1 MFSALTLAAKEYT
14 LNNAEKLAHG
24 SEKVITDDRTGAIK
38 FVKLKKDIKIATENN
53 LSWLNTLLN
62 ISNDEKFVL
71 YKKETDQLGYI
82 HYRYRQTIHGL
93 PVEDGVFYIHTKDG
107 YIISANGE
115 YYPNIKLLVKQAG
128 LTGNQALTI
137 AKSTITG
144 NKGKWHD
151 NITEDPTKVI
161 VFNGNGDYKLVFKA
175 DVYSQVPLVRKY
187 VYVDATNGKVI
198 KEKNRIH
205 QADVTGAAVTK
216 YNGTK
221 TITTDSYAGSY
232 RLRESGR
239 GNGINTF
246 DLNTSTSYGSA
257 VDFTDA
263 DNYWN
268 TTTDQDDAAYDA
280 HYSAEATYDFYF
292 NNYGR
297 NSYNN
302 AGASINSYVHYS
314 TGFVNAFWDGTQMTY
329 GDGDGSNYT
338 ALTSTDVVGHEI
350 THAVTE
356 NSAALVYSYESGAL
370 NESFSDIFGVAIDF
384 YINPGTANYLMGDQ
398 FAISGIPFRS
408 MSNPNLYGDPDTYNG
423 TNWYTGSGDNGGVHT
438 NSGVQNFWFYLLA
451 EGGSGTN
458 DIGNAFNVTSISVTD
473 AASIAYR
480 SLTTYL
486 TANSQYSDARNYAIQ
501 SAIDLYGSCSTEE
514 IATTNAWYAVGIGGV
529 YSNAVIAAFNANI
542 TYSCTTPSTIN
553 FTNNSINGSSYW
565 WDFGDGNTSTLV
577 NPSHTYSSIGTYTVT
592 LVTTG
597 AAVCGSID
605 TLIETNYI
613 TITNTGGPVAASCS
627 PITTNAGSYGMGIYN
642 FSFSSINNSTNGG
655 TDGYQDY
662 TCSNTTTVTEG
673 NLYNVNIT
681 TGASNYEDVRVWI
694 DLNNDGQFNMT
705 NELVYI
711 SDNILM
717 NHTGAIIIPGGAVY
731 NTPLRLRVASDI
743 VSINF
748 TSSCLNVTYGQYED
762 YSIIILQNSN
772 PPSVDFVADNINVN
786 VSQIV
791 NFTDL
796 TQNIPTS
803 WNWTFTGATP
813 SSSTQQNPSVSY
825 GSTGIYPVK
834 LVASNAFG
842 IDSLTKTAYINVVN
856 NFNMCST
863 SSTTAT
869 NGIFYDSGGLTGNYS
884 NSQNCSFLIN
894 PGCAT
899 SITLNFNAFQL
910 ESGYDYF
917 KVYNG
922 INTSGPLLLSASGSS
937 IPSPVTANSGSMY
950 ITFTSDGSVV
960 YSGWEAAW
968 SSTVPSST
976 PVADFAISD
985 TTPPLGNA
993 VQFTD
998 LTSNLPNTWAWDFGD
1013 GNVST
1018 SQNPTHVYTSSG
1030 NYIVTLIVANCFA
1043 ADTSS
1048 YNIYIQAAP
1057 IINATPNP
1065 ITANSSCG
1073 DSITV
1078 ALNIYNTGSGDLTYE
1093 IEGSSNN
1100 SGTIEVLAYTNGV
1113 DMITEY
1119 PNTITAINQYFTN
1132 YNLTQTNTTNASTL
1146 QSALVGKDVFLVPE
1160 IESGSVT
1167 HFTSFASILQNFV
1180 SNGGTVIFCGSFS
1193 SYASAIFNT
1202 GLFSGNFGG
1211 NFNSGILNL
1220 VNPTHSLA
1228 NLVTTPINA
1237 ANATFYYNITNGDA
1251 NNITEYNSY
1260 PVVTC
1265 REIGSGK
1272 AIIVG
1277 YDFYNYD
1284 NNAAHFIANAIEWGG
1299 YGSIADWISLSQT
1312 TDTVI
1317 PGDTSIIYVT
1327 LYASNLYAGIYFDTL
1342 TINSNDTTN
1351 SPLLIPISFTVSGQP
1366 LISSTPDSINFGT
1379 LQVGAS
1385 ASDTIYI
1392 DNLGCDTLAIS
1403 SFNSTNIS
1411 FTVSSGATQIPP
1423 FSSDTVIITFSPD
1436 TIKVYNDTIFINNND
1451 SLDYVLVNGIGVG
1464 APIISYS
1471 PTFITDTIISC
1482 NDSITIPVTVYN
1494 TGQGPLYTSININ
1507 GISSGSNMSF
1517 YDGFE
1522 SGNISTWISGGGSYT
1537 NNVTTTSPASGNYSL
1552 SMTGGS
1558 STHYNGIFHSFG
1570 PITPTELSYKVKTQ
1584 GNGITG
1590 LVVIGDNNTTSNNG
1604 LAMTYFNNTTFYFY
1618 TPTTGSITTLVNAN
1632 QWYLVEFKNINYTAK
1647 TFDYYFDGALIS
1659 ASTPFRDQFLS
1670 NLTQVYLY
1678 GWNNASTAYYDD
1690 IVIGG
1695 LPVPNWIS
1703 TSTDTL
1709 NVNMSDSSI
1718 FYVTLYSAGLSAGTY
1733 NADVVIS
1740 SNDPLSPFDTIPV
1753 SFTVVGAPNIELSDT
1768 CLNFGSIIENS
1779 SSSDTLTVY
1788 NIGCDTL
1795 FVTNV
1800 TSGIGEYTTSTSN
1813 WMILPGDS
1821 ALIDVTF
1828 SPTSIGT
1835 FNSYL
1840 TIYNSDIDTTICLTG
1855 IATGAPIITV
1865 NPTSFNVNL
1874 SACQDSITLPLVIG
1888 NIGGSNLEFE
1898 ISGSN
1903 NTGTLEVLAYTNG
1916 VDMITEYPNTITA
1929 INQYFTNYNLT
1940 QTNTTNASTLQSALV
1955 GKDVFLVPEIES
1967 GSVTHFTSFAS
1978 ILQNFVSNG
1987 GTVIFCGSFSSYASA
2002 IFNTGLFSGNFGGN
2016 FNSGILNLVNPT
2028 HSLANLVTTPINAA
2042 NATFYYNITNG
2053 DANNITEYNS
2063 YPVVTCREIG
2073 SGKAI
2078 IVGYDFYNYDNNAAH
2093 FIANAI
2099 EWGGYGSIA
2108 DWISLSQ
2115 TTDTVIPSD
2124 STIIYVTFYSDGLGG
2139 GTYYTNLVINSNDPL
2154 NPQVLVPCTLN
2165 VSFDPC
2171 ADFIF
2176 DSPNLCNGQVNFTDQ
2191 TLNAPTS
2198 WSWNFGDGNTSTTQN
2213 PSHIY
2218 SSSGNY
2224 TVQLISCNATSCDT
2238 TSYVVNVVG
2247 TSGPI
2252 TASCTPLT
2260 TSGSSYAMGIY
2271 NVTFSTINNT
2281 TSLGGIDSYQD
2292 YTCTISTTVIEGNS
2306 YAVNITTGSGNNEDV
2321 RIWIDFNNDGQFNMT
2336 NELVFISNNIMQNHS
2351 GNIAIPT
2358 GLLLNIPIRM
2368 RVISDYEGNT
2378 IANAC
2383 NNVMYGQC
2391 EDYTVIIQ
2399 SNMQPPNSN
2408 YNYNILDQC
2417 QGIVQFLDIS
2427 TNFPTSWYWIFDD
2440 GFTSTFQNPFH
2451 TYTSAGIYNVTL
2463 IATNTFGTDTFSQ
2476 TIIINSLNASI
2487 DIFSTIVINQPIQF
2501 NANAAGAIAW
2511 QWDFG
2516 DGYFATI
2523 QSPLHTYSSSGQY
2536 IVTLIATNGFGCSST
2551 VYDTLNIYPLSIDE
2565 YDAYFMIFPNPNN
2578 GTLQIINKTSRTII
2592 EIGIVN
2598 TLGKVVY
2605 NYQNK
2610 NDYFD
2615 SKKISIN
2622 DVSTGIYFVTVKYED
2637 KSIIRKILIRK

>member
-1 MFSALTLAAKEYT
+1 MKNITLILSFMFSALTLAAKEYT

-1317 PGDTSIIYVT
+1317 P
-1327 LYASNLYAGIYFDTL
+1327 
-1342 TINSNDTTN
+1342 
-1351 SPLLIPISFTVSGQP
+1351 
-1366 LISSTPDSINFGT
+1366 
-1379 LQVGAS
+1379 
-1385 ASDTIYI
+1385 
-1392 DNLGCDTLAIS
+1392 
-1403 SFNSTNIS
+1403 
-1411 FTVSSGATQIPP
+1411 
-1423 FSSDTVIITFSPD
+1423 
-1436 TIKVYNDTIFINNND
+1436 
-1451 SLDYVLVNGIGVG
+1451 
-1464 APIISYS
+1464 
-1471 PTFITDTIISC
+1471 
-1482 NDSITIPVTVYN
+1482 
-1494 TGQGPLYTSININ
+1494 
-1507 GISSGSNMSF
+1507 
-1517 YDGFE
+1517 
-1522 SGNISTWISGGGSYT
+1522 
-1537 NNVTTTSPASGNYSL
+1537 
-1552 SMTGGS
+1552 
-1558 STHYNGIFHSFG
+1558 
-1570 PITPTELSYKVKTQ
+1570 
-1584 GNGITG
+1584 
-1590 LVVIGDNNTTSNNG
+1590 
-1604 LAMTYFNNTTFYFY
+1604 
-1618 TPTTGSITTLVNAN
+1618 
-1632 QWYLVEFKNINYTAK
+1632 
-1647 TFDYYFDGALIS
+1647 
-1659 ASTPFRDQFLS
+1659 
-1670 NLTQVYLY
+1670 
-1678 GWNNASTAYYDD
+1678 
-1690 IVIGG
+1690 
-1695 LPVPNWIS
+1695 
-1703 TSTDTL
+1703 
-1709 NVNMSDSSI
+1709 
-1718 FYVTLYSAGLSAGTY
+1718 
-1733 NADVVIS
+1733 
-1740 SNDPLSPFDTIPV
+1740 
-1753 SFTVVGAPNIELSDT
+1753 
-1768 CLNFGSIIENS
+1768 
-1779 SSSDTLTVY
+1779 
-1788 NIGCDTL
+1788 
-1795 FVTNV
+1795 
-1800 TSGIGEYTTSTSN
+1800 
-1813 WMILPGDS
+1813 
-1821 ALIDVTF
+1821 
-1828 SPTSIGT
+1828 
-1835 FNSYL
+1835 
-1840 TIYNSDIDTTICLTG
+1840 
-1855 IATGAPIITV
+1855 
-1865 NPTSFNVNL
+1865 
-1874 SACQDSITLPLVIG
+1874 
-1888 NIGGSNLEFE
+1888 
-1898 ISGSN
+1898 
-1903 NTGTLEVLAYTNG
+1903 
-1916 VDMITEYPNTITA
+1916 
-1929 INQYFTNYNLT
+1929 
-1940 QTNTTNASTLQSALV
+1940 
-1955 GKDVFLVPEIES
+1955 
-1967 GSVTHFTSFAS
+1967 
-1978 ILQNFVSNG
+1978 
-1987 GTVIFCGSFSSYASA
+1987 
-2002 IFNTGLFSGNFGGN
+2002 
-2016 FNSGILNLVNPT
+2016 
-2028 HSLANLVTTPINAA
+2028 
-2042 NATFYYNITNG
+2042 
-2053 DANNITEYNS
+2053 
-2063 YPVVTCREIG
+2063 
-2073 SGKAI
+2073 
-2078 IVGYDFYNYDNNAAH
+2078 
-2093 FIANAI
+2093 
-2099 EWGGYGSIA
+2099 
-2108 DWISLSQ
+2108 
-2115 TTDTVIPSD
+2115 SD